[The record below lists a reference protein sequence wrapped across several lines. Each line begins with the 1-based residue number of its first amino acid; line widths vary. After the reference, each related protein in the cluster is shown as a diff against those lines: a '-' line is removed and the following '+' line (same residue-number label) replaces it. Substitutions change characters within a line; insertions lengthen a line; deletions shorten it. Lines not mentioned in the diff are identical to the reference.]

1 MTYDALQNE
10 SHLSGFRWVKV
21 IGKVRTMESM
31 GIYPGCL
38 EACAGG
44 FVLAGDPGRRCT
56 QQDPGYSLS
65 SAKFSPQTVP
75 MGKKNTGENKRDQKT
90 VKKISVLCF
99 SRSQCFFAA
108 HQNVKNGKKRTEITH
123 MILAKSMYK

>member
-38 EACAGG
+38 KPVRA
-44 FVLAGDPGRRCT
+44 VLPL
-56 QQDPGYSLS
+56 PES
-65 SAKFSPQTVP
+65 SRKKLHTTGSGMQPEFS
-75 MGKKNTGENKRDQKT
+75 K
-90 VKKISVLCF
+90 VLPPDG
-99 SRSQCFFAA
+99 A
-108 HQNVKNGKKRTEITH
+108 NGKKEYRGKTKGIRKRLKDVRTLFFVKPNAFMLPIK
-123 MILAKSMYK
+123 M

>member
-1 MTYDALQNE
+1 LTYDALRDE

-44 FVLAGDPGRRCT
+44 FALAGELT
-56 QQDPGYSLS
+56 
-65 SAKFSPQTVP
+65 
-75 MGKKNTGENKRDQKT
+75 EE
-90 VKKISVLCF
+90 
-99 SRSQCFFAA
+99 AA
-108 HQNVKNGKKRTEITH
+108 HSRIRD
-123 MILAKSMYK
+123 AA

>member
-1 MTYDALQNE
+1 MTYDALQDE
-10 SHLSGFRWVKV
+10 SHLSGFRWGKV

-44 FVLAGDPGRRCT
+44 FVLAGDPGRSCT

-65 SAKFSPQTVP
+65 SAKFFPQTVP
-75 MGKKNTGENKRDQKT
+75 MGKRNTGKKQKESEN
-90 VKKISVLCF
+90 
-99 SRSQCFFAA
+99 
-108 HQNVKNGKKRTEITH
+108 G
-123 MILAKSMYK
+123 